1 MATEGLRER
10 KKQQMRQRIA
20 GIAARL
26 FAERGFERVSMTEI
40 ASAAEVSEQT
50 VYNYFPTKTHLLL
63 DLDESLRADL
73 HAAIV
78 DRPAGVS
85 VPAAVG
91 EIALMLA
98 TPDPN
103 ATDEELR
110 GGLGVLAAK
119 SPEVRRLVLEATDE
133 YAGAIA
139 QVLVEHEGLDPATA
153 QVRSVA
159 LASLIQTVTDEFGQR
174 VLAGEELASI
184 ATTITSILRVQIAD
198 LEWWWAAKQ

>member
-1 MATEGLRER
+1 MLR
-10 KKQQMRQRIA
+10 
-20 GIAARL
+20 
-26 FAERGFERVSMTEI
+26 
-40 ASAAEVSEQT
+40 
-50 VYNYFPTKTHLLL
+50 TKNFGVVWACWRR
-63 DLDESLRADL
+63 RAQ
-73 HAAIV
+73 
-78 DRPAGVS
+78 
-85 VPAAVG
+85 
-91 EIALMLA
+91 
-98 TPDPN
+98 
-103 ATDEELR
+103 
-110 GGLGVLAAK
+110 
-119 SPEVRRLVLEATDE
+119 VRRLVLEATDE